1 MLVKPVLLGAAG
13 NLAYACHSAA
23 GNYDAVC
30 PGNPSAPGNNDAC
43 PGSPCAAGNNY
54 SGSHVGN
61 AQPTYLPPFFWLCCL
76 ARFCWLECYW
86 SFGTA
91 AM

>member
-30 PGNPSAPGNNDAC
+30 PGNPSAPGTA
-43 PGSPCAAGNNY
+43 
-54 SGSHVGN
+54 
-61 AQPTYLPPFFWLCCL
+61 
-76 ARFCWLECYW
+76 
-86 SFGTA
+86 GTA
-91 AM
+91 LVTDPGN